1 MTLLVGF
8 ENGVMEVIES
18 HPEVTYVHEIPAG
31 IISHRS
37 NSIFQKASKRKDDI
51 AEAQMNVDD
60 SPIRLITVLSDSER
74 DVIIVITEEVSD
86 TS

>member
-1 MTLLVGF
+1 MLVNEPILKMTVLC
-8 ENGVMEVIES
+8 
-18 HPEVTYVHEIPAG
+18 
-31 IISHRS
+31 
-37 NSIFQKASKRKDDI
+37 IFQKASKRKDDI